1 MKKRFYIC
9 IALLLCA
16 CFATT
21 SASALV
27 TDGRDGGVV
36 RRGYYYNG
44 QVSFQL
50 PSTAWVQDSAVA
62 YNDSDEIILK
72 GAADVNGFIPS
83 LMILISDSPWNTDAE
98 FEELETSGESIRVAN
113 QNYTINGMDVHYDC
127 YLSCDESG
135 RMGLDYLL
143 FFNYGD
149 YSVTLY
155 YYTFASTRSIPDE
168 LPKLDE
174 MAASFEIAQPVS
186 GGTT

>member
-83 LMILISDSPWNTDAE
+83 LMILISDSPWNMDAE

-113 QNYTINGMDVHYDC
+113 QNYTINAWM
-127 YLSCDESG
+127 SITTAI
-135 RMGLDYLL
+135 
-143 FFNYGD
+143 FP
-149 YSVTLY
+149 
-155 YYTFASTRSIPDE
+155 ATR
-168 LPKLDE
+168 
-174 MAASFEIAQPVS
+174 AAAW
-186 GGTT
+186 G